1 MQRFF
6 IIGNP
11 RSGTT
16 LFRLMLNKHSKICVP
31 PEAGFLVWLYKEFK
45 DETFNTNYDYF
56 IKRLMSTNK
65 IETWKLDYKEL
76 QGYLNTKK
84 PSTFQDTMDCVY
96 SFYASNVLKKD
107 VSLYGDKNNYYLNH
121 IDSIALLY
129 QNAKFVHIIRDG
141 RSVAASYKGVMK
153 QKIASK
159 YAPKLPT
166 EINDIALDWI
176 TNINN
181 IEQSFGKLG
190 NDKQIT
196 IRYEDLV
203 LEPENTL
210 IKVCA
215 FLGFNFEE
223 QMLNYYTTTI
233 QDGLEPEEYL
243 AWKQKNLQP
252 LQKEEV
258 NKYKQLTDKELNDF
272 EEVAEVF
279 LKKYNYINNI

>member
-16 LFRLMLNKHSKICVP
+16 LFRLMLIKHSKICVP

-45 DETFNTNYDYF
+45 DTVFNVNYDYF
-56 IKRLMSTNK
+56 IEQLISTNK
-65 IETWKLDYKEL
+65 IETWNLDYEKL
-76 QGYLNTKK
+76 KNYLNNKK
-84 PSTFQDTMDCVY
+84 PSTFKDVMDCVY
-96 SFYASNVLKKD
+96 QFYTLDVLKKEIN
-107 VSLYGDKNNYYLNH
+107 LYGDKNNYYLNH
-121 IDSIALLY
+121 VDLLASLY

-153 QKIASK
+153 QKMVSK

-166 EINDIALDWI
+166 EINDIASEWK
-176 TNINN
+176 TNISN
-181 IEQSFGKLG
+181 IEKSFSKLLTEQ
-190 NDKQIT
+190 KIT

-203 LEPENTL
+203 LEPEKTL
-210 IKVCA
+210 IKVCD
-215 FLGFNFEE
+215 FLGLNFEE

-252 LQKEEV
+252 LQKNEV
-258 NKYKQLTDKELNDF
+258 DKYKQLTNKELIDF
-272 EEVAEVF
+272 EKAAESF
-279 LKKYNYINNI
+279 LKKYDYIN

>member
-45 DETFNTNYDYF
+45 DTVFNVNYDYF
-56 IKRLMSTNK
+56 IEQLMSTNK
-65 IETWKLDYKEL
+65 IETWNLDYEKL
-76 QGYLNTKK
+76 KNYLNNKK
-84 PSTFQDTMDCVY
+84 PSTFQDVMDCVY
-96 SFYASNVLKKD
+96 QFYTLDVLKKEIN
-107 VSLYGDKNNYYLNH
+107 LYGDKNNYYLNH
-121 IDSIALLY
+121 VDLLASLY

-153 QKIASK
+153 QKMVSK

-166 EINDIALDWI
+166 EINDIASEWK
-176 TNINN
+176 TNISN
-181 IEQSFGKLG
+181 IEKSFSKLLIEQ
-190 NDKQIT
+190 KIT

-203 LEPENTL
+203 LEPEKTL
-210 IKVCA
+210 IKVCD
-215 FLGFNFEE
+215 FLGLNFEK

-252 LQKEEV
+252 LQKNEID
-258 NKYKQLTDKELNDF
+258 KYKQLTNKELIDF
-272 EEVAEVF
+272 EKAAESF
-279 LKKYNYINNI
+279 LKKYDYIN